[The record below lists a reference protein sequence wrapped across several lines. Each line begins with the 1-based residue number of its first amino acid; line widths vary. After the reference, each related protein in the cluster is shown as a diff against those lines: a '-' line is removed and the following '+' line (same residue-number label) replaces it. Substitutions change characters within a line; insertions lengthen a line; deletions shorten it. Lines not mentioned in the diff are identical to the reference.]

1 MTKKSQKRKQT
12 VRLNT
17 SHEETQPINI
27 SLLGYQIP
35 SHHLAILILLM
46 GCLARIVLLNNVPGG
61 INQDEAFSGYEAYS
75 LLHFGKD
82 SSGYSFPVYL
92 VTWGSGMNALN
103 SYLMIPFLA
112 IFGSHT
118 WVIRLPQAIVAC
130 ASLWVLYKLLQKLFQ
145 EQTALLGLFFFSI
158 CPWHLMMSR
167 WGLESN
173 LAPGFLLFGFY
184 FFVLGIEHARY
195 YLFSALFYGLSL
207 YCYATIW
214 PMVPFLIG
222 LEVLYLLYT
231 KKLKNIRYVWLSIV
245 ILALLAL
252 PLLLFLLVNSGHMEE
267 VKTPFLSIPKLVVM
281 RDNEISLSNIG
292 GNFKNMVSILL
303 QQNDDLYWNSTS
315 EFGLYYKGTLVLF
328 LFGLCICLKKAFLS
342 LKERT
347 FDGSVLCLIQL
358 VMGAALGCLIEVNVN
373 RINCIH
379 IPIILMIV
387 IGLSELVKLLQRE
400 YKHAMKIT
408 VILLLS
414 SFFLFEHFYFTTYRN
429 EINTMFQDG
438 LKEAVAYAMELSE
451 EMEPESGDI
460 YLTRDFSY
468 SKILLYSKLPVDK
481 YIKTVE
487 YTNYPSSFL
496 DVSSFDKFHYDFDTI
511 TSESVYIIP
520 SDSADSY
527 RDIGCTV
534 RVFQTAAVATYQ
546 P

>member
-231 KKLKNIRYVWLSIV
+231 KKLKNSRYVWLSIV

-303 QQNDDLYWNSTS
+303 QQNDDLYWNSTR

-358 VMGAALGCLIEVNVN
+358 IMGAALGCLIEVNVN

>member
-17 SHEETQPINI
+17 SHKETQPINI

-184 FFVLGIEHARY
+184 FFVLGIEHAHY
-195 YLFSALFYGLSL
+195 YLLSALFYGLSL

-231 KKLKNIRYVWLSIV
+231 KKLKNSRYVWLSIV

-438 LKEAVAYAMELSE
+438 LKEAVAYAMERSE

-527 RDIGCTV
+527 RNIGCTV